1 MVGITSIPAA
11 AQAAAGKISGAVA
24 TASAATGK
32 IASVVTADMMGGVLD
47 EVIALLPVC
56 IPVMISFIGLR
67 KGVSF
72 ISSVLH
78 AA

>member
-1 MVGITSIPAA
+1 MARFIVASAA
-11 AQAAAGKISGAVA
+11 SAGKIAG
-24 TASAATGK
+24 
-32 IASVVTADMMGGVLD
+32 VVTADMMNGVLD

-67 KGVSF
+67 KGISF
-72 ISSVLH
+72 IQSVLH